1 MHKPDMFIRL
11 KETVAILPS
20 THVQLNNLADI
31 VAERQLKHQAGA
43 LKIRFA
49 RATSGKAIVI
59 TALDVVKC
67 INEGCPN
74 VNLHLVGNNDCL
86 VTITGNE
93 IKHWQRWFGVVLVCM
108 ILFFGSAMAVMNFH
122 TDVSMP
128 KVHQQIY
135 RIITGVELENPLIM
149 QIPYSLGIGF
159 GMLLFFNHLFRKE
172 INNEPTPLEVEMF
185 LYQQNVNQ
193 YILAHKDDH
202 DLHPGENRR

>member
-1 MHKPDMFIRL
+1 MDKADVFIRL
-11 KETVAILPS
+11 KETVVRPPS
-20 THVQLNNLADI
+20 ADIPLNYLADI
-31 VAERQLKHQAGA
+31 VAEGQFKQQIGM
-43 LKIRFA
+43 LKIHFSKTTR
-49 RATSGKAIVI
+49 GKTLVI
-59 TALDVVKC
+59 TALDVVKR
-67 INEGCPN
+67 IKKEFPD
-74 VNLHLVGNNDCL
+74 LQIHLVGNNDCL
-86 VTITGNE
+86 VTMKGNE
-93 IKHWQRWFGVVLVCM
+93 IKYWQRCFGVGLVCM

-135 RIITGVELENPLIM
+135 RIVTGTELENPLIM

-193 YILAHKDDH
+193 YLLAHKDDH
-202 DLHPGENRR
+202 DLHAGDNRP

>member
-1 MHKPDMFIRL
+1 MNKSDMFIRL
-11 KETVAILPS
+11 KETVVIPPS
-20 THVQLNNLADI
+20 ADISIHNLADI
-31 VAERQLKHQAGA
+31 VAERELKHQIGA
-43 LKIRFA
+43 LKIFFPHV
-49 RATSGKAIVI
+49 TKGKTIVI

-67 INEGCPN
+67 IKTKYPDIRI
-74 VNLHLVGNNDCL
+74 HLVGNNDCL
-86 VTITGNE
+86 VTIRGNE
-93 IKHWQRWFGVVLVCM
+93 IKQWQRWFGVGLVSM
-108 ILFFGSAMAVMNFH
+108 ILFFGSAMAVMNFQ

-128 KVHQQIY
+128 SVHQQIY
-135 RIITGVELENPLIM
+135 RIVTGAELETPLIM

-202 DLHPGENRR
+202 DLHPGENRQ

>member
-1 MHKPDMFIRL
+1 MNKSDMFIRL
-11 KETVAILPS
+11 KETVVIPPS
-20 THVQLNNLADI
+20 ADISIHNLADI
-31 VAERQLKHQAGA
+31 VAERELKHQIGA
-43 LKIRFA
+43 LKIFFSHV
-49 RATSGKAIVI
+49 TKGKTIVI

-67 INEGCPN
+67 IKTKYPDIRI
-74 VNLHLVGNNDCL
+74 HLVGNNDCL
-86 VTITGNE
+86 VTIRGNE
-93 IKHWQRWFGVVLVCM
+93 IKQWQRWFGVGLVSM
-108 ILFFGSAMAVMNFH
+108 ILFFGSAMAVMNFQ

-128 KVHQQIY
+128 SVHQQIY
-135 RIITGVELENPLIM
+135 RIVTGAELETPLIM

-202 DLHPGENRR
+202 DLHPGENRL

>member
-1 MHKPDMFIRL
+1 MDKPDIFIRL
-11 KETVAILPS
+11 KETVVRPPS
-20 THVQLNNLADI
+20 ADVPLNYLADI
-31 VAERQLKHQAGA
+31 VAEEKFKQQIGL
-43 LKIRFA
+43 LKIKFPQTA
-49 RATSGKAIVI
+49 RGKTLVI

-67 INEGCPN
+67 IKKEFPD
-74 VNLHLVGNNDCL
+74 LQIHLVGNNDCL
-86 VTITGNE
+86 VTMKGNE
-93 IKHWQRWFGVVLVCM
+93 ITYLQRWFGAGLVCM

-135 RIITGVELENPLIM
+135 RIITGTELENPLIM

-202 DLHPGENRR
+202 DLHPGDHRP

>member
-1 MHKPDMFIRL
+1 LDNSDIFIRL
-11 KETVAILPS
+11 KETVNVPACTNIP
-20 THVQLNNLADI
+20 LNYLADM
-31 VAERQLKHQAGA
+31 VTERELKHGIGQMNIELAYINEGQ
-43 LKIRFA
+43 
-49 RATSGKAIVI
+49 TVVI
-59 TALDVVKC
+59 TALDVIKR
-67 INEGCPN
+67 IKMECPH
-74 VNLHLVGNNDCL
+74 VRIHLVGNNDCL
-86 VTITGNE
+86 VTVKG
-93 IKHWQRWFGVVLVCM
+93 KALKCWQRWFGVVLVSL
-108 ILFFGSAMAVMNFH
+108 ILFFGSGMAVMNFH

-135 RIITGVELENPLIM
+135 WIVTGVELEHPLIM

-202 DLHPGENRR
+202 DLHPGEHRS

>member
-1 MHKPDMFIRL
+1 MNMPDVFIRL
-11 KETVAILPS
+11 KETVVIPPDAGMPVNYL
-20 THVQLNNLADI
+20 TDI
-31 VAERQLKHQAGA
+31 VAERRLKHRIGK
-43 LKIRFA
+43 LEIRFA
-49 RATSGKAIVI
+49 RVTKGRAIVI
-59 TALDVVKC
+59 TALDVVKR
-67 INEGCPN
+67 IKNEFPD
-74 VNLHLVGNNDCL
+74 VRIHLVGNNDCL
-86 VTITGNE
+86 VTIKGNE
-93 IKHWQRWFGVVLVCM
+93 IKHWQRWFGVALVSL

-135 RIITGVELENPLIM
+135 RIVTGVELENPLVM

-159 GMLLFFNHLFRKE
+159 GMMLFFNHLFRKE

-202 DLHPGENRR
+202 DLNSGENRL